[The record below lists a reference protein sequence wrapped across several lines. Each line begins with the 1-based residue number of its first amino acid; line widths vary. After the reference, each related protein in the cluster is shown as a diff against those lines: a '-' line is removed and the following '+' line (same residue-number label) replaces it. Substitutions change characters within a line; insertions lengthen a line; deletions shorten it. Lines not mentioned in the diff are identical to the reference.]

1 MRKLF
6 ALVMALSLALTMGA
20 AAVAEEAAYT
30 QEDIMIDAGD
40 HQIPATVTLPKGAEG
55 KTFPAVIML
64 HGNGSNRHEAG
75 NAYDYT
81 APELAKAGIATIRFD
96 YIGNGD
102 STSDYIDF
110 TYDKGV
116 ADAMKCYEYL
126 STLPS
131 INMERVGIMGWS
143 MGGRLALLTAGRND
157 VFKSVLTWAGAYDQK
172 SSEEEQYAIAKE
184 NGFFLVEY
192 DWREPL
198 KQSPAY
204 YECSMNIDYPAE
216 VAAIKAPI
224 LAINGTEDNVV
235 LPETAQQIIDASTS
249 EGSKV
254 LLLEG
259 ADHTFNVFSGDN
271 TTLENLTKETIN
283 WFNETL

>member
-6 ALVMALSLALTMGA
+6 ALVMALSLALTLGA

-55 KTFPAVIML
+55 ETFPAVIML

>member
-1 MRKLF
+1 MRKLL
-6 ALVMALSLALTMGA
+6 ALVMALSLTLTLGA

-30 QEDIMIDAGD
+30 QEDITIDAGD

-55 KTFPAVIML
+55 EKFPAVIML
-64 HGNGSNRHEAG
+64 HGNGSTRHEAG

-131 INMERVGIMGWS
+131 IDMERVGIMGWS

-172 SSEEEQYAIAKE
+172 GNEEEQYAIAKE
-184 NGFFLVEY
+184 NGFYLVEY

-204 YECSMNIDYPAE
+204 YECAMNIDYPAE

-249 EGSKV
+249 EGSRV

>member
-1 MRKLF
+1 MRKLL
-6 ALVMALSLALTMGA
+6 ALVMALSLILTLGA

-30 QEDIMIDAGD
+30 QEDITIDAGD

-55 KTFPAVIML
+55 EKFPAVIML
-64 HGNGSNRHEAG
+64 HGNGSTRHEAG

-131 INMERVGIMGWS
+131 IDMERVGIMGWS

-172 SSEEEQYAIAKE
+172 GNEEEQYAIAKE
-184 NGFFLVEY
+184 NGFYLVEY

-204 YECSMNIDYPAE
+204 YECAMNIDYPAE

-249 EGSKV
+249 EGSRV

>member
-55 KTFPAVIML
+55 ETFPAVIML

>member
-55 KTFPAVIML
+55 ETFPAVIML

-143 MGGRLALLTAGRND
+143 MGGLLALLTAGRND